1 MGRNE
6 CIRLDELKEQH
17 REYAEMIGV
26 ENLIR
31 LSEAY
36 GGTSIY
42 IPKID
47 DMLKSRKNAAIIRE
61 FDGGN
66 IKQLARKYGVSER
79 TVYRLVKGLLEVR
92 RRQPL
97 EGQTSLFDRNI

>member
-1 MGRNE
+1 MGKNE
-6 CIRLDELKEQH
+6 GIGLDELKEQH
-17 REYAEMIGV
+17 REYAEIIGV
-26 ENLIR
+26 ENLLL

-61 FDGGN
+61 FNGGN
-66 IKQLARKYGVSER
+66 IKQLARKYNVSER
-79 TVYRLVKGLLEVR
+79 TVYRLVRGLLKAR
-92 RRQPL
+92 RFQPL
-97 EGQTSLFDRNI
+97 EAQTSLFDTNI

>member
-6 CIRLDELKEQH
+6 GIRLDELKEQH

-47 DMLKSRKNAAIIRE
+47 DMLKNAAIIRE